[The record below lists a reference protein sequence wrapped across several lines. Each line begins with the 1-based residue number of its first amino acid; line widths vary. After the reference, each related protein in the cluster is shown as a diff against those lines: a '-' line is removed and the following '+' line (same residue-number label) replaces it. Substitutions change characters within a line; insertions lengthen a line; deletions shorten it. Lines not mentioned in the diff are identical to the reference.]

1 MKAYIKM
8 EKIVKFGNIDH
19 PKTNISPKE
28 KNYFNK
34 KNTDINKIV
43 VSNKVSFGEKRI

>member
-1 MKAYIKM
+1 M

-28 KNYFNK
+28 KNCFNK
-34 KNTDINKIV
+34 KNTDINKMV